1 MLVGGI
7 VFRFQD
13 VYHGP
18 EQLGCGPWF
27 RRPPVIREILL
38 FPREAHDCFHGG
50 VEPCDVPAPL
60 FQLFPGLADR
70 RHEYPPFPEYCP
82 LDEVVEHVVDN
93 RARSVRPYHVCGCQ
107 LAPPSCVSPRLLDRP
122 ETPAEYLPLAGNG
135 SAFPEEAWVCRVGK
149 TLGPP
154 SPSVPRHSGFW
165 LVMVGLCPKG
175 GFCRSSWVSIYQACS
190 RLSAFSRPCRW
201 CPGIALLVR
210 PVWRGW
216 PLRGLRGVQYVVRV
230 VVDLSFLR
238 IVGGIVPL
246 AWAGCR
252 HIDAV
257 IHDSY
262 CTGLWTVPPEIR
274 ACGMGGQ
281 RCGDRLHLHGG
292 SSASAT
298 LSTPAVGLM
307 TWSPCCRF
315 MWRHPG
321 LGRNQVRRFS
331 SAGSFLSEEI
341 ARGSRENDLWNGSS
355 RPTEPGVG
363 VDPEFAPVPGRC
375 GGSAARDR
383 GAVRRSWS
391 GRIPSPFSG
400 RLLCWTAFGTPGVAG
415 CRSGIGSRWEWRERP
430 HSTQI
435 PRSLAFSLLS
445 CMLRRFSSLRS
456 GVWDLWRSYSRRVSF
471 LVSTSVDIGW
481 ARGFGALGWGAALG
495 MAFFRLVGFC
505 LALGFAAV
513 FLRGAVDFLG
523 FPSGLGTSKVKLST
537 NICLLGWTIPE
548 RQSHQERL
556 RMCGSAEHAVHIQP
570 IVLFPFCGERDHC
583 LMAWNLSNPGLARYG
598 LTVGTCPPLGFGPLQ
613 RGVSCR

>member
-1 MLVGGI
+1 M
-7 VFRFQD
+7 
-13 VYHGP
+13 
-18 EQLGCGPWF
+18 
-27 RRPPVIREILL
+27 
-38 FPREAHDCFHGG
+38 
-50 VEPCDVPAPL
+50 
-60 FQLFPGLADR
+60 GLSGWKNTW
-70 RHEYPPFPEYCP
+70 PTISQCP
-82 LDEVVEHVVDN
+82 
-93 RARSVRPYHVCGCQ
+93 
-107 LAPPSCVSPRLLDRP
+107 
-122 ETPAEYLPLAGNG
+122 
-135 SAFPEEAWVCRVGK
+135 SAFRV
-149 TLGPP
+149 L
-154 SPSVPRHSGFW
+154 

-341 ARGSRENDLWNGSS
+341 ARGSRRTIYGTVLPGPPNLEWGLTPNLPRSRAGAVGPRPGTGMLSEDPGLAGFLLPFLGGSY
-355 RPTEPGVG
+355 VG
-363 VDPEFAPVPGRC
+363 LPLVLPVSQGAGLASGLVGN
-375 GGSAARDR
+375 GGSAAFHTD
-383 GAVRRSWS
+383 SQ
-391 GRIPSPFSG
+391 
-400 RLLCWTAFGTPGVAG
+400 
-415 CRSGIGSRWEWRERP
+415 E
-430 HSTQI
+430 
-435 PRSLAFSLLS
+435 
-445 CMLRRFSSLRS
+445 
-456 GVWDLWRSYSRRVSF
+456 
-471 LVSTSVDIGW
+471 
-481 ARGFGALGWGAALG
+481 LG
-495 MAFFRLVGFC
+495 
-505 LALGFAAV
+505 
-513 FLRGAVDFLG
+513 
-523 FPSGLGTSKVKLST
+523 
-537 NICLLGWTIPE
+537 
-548 RQSHQERL
+548 
-556 RMCGSAEHAVHIQP
+556 
-570 IVLFPFCGERDHC
+570 LFP
-583 LMAWNLSNPGLARYG
+583 P
-598 LTVGTCPPLGFGPLQ
+598 
-613 RGVSCR
+613 